1 MKRSLLSVVI
11 AIILF
16 FGGLSISLVR
26 AQTDIISDGK
36 IILNVKWGV
45 GEGEIGLIN
54 KPEIERCGPLSFC
67 IANSKGDILIL
78 DSVNRRVLSGTE
90 GRLSTVATDV
100 IGWTICPDGGGGFFV
115 FDGRETKHYESSG
128 IKKESFPIFS
138 RAKIIEGYGTEIQL
152 TSGNN
157 IEINDVSQKS
167 FYIAKGDAESGAR
180 FISQS
185 NAVKIREGR
194 LGNLPDSLRF
204 KIKRLSSRDIRIL
217 GEDYDGK
224 ILVSVPIKINNG
236 YAGAVLFKGQD
247 LNGNLYVELER
258 IINNQTE
265 LEIHCYSLKGERLK
279 IFNLPNK
286 YFTTVYKKTEVTQE
300 GTIYQLLTTPESVQI
315 ICY

>member
-1 MKRSLLSVVI
+1 MKHSLLSIMI
-11 AIILF
+11 AMILF
-16 FGGLSISLVR
+16 FGGLSISLVQ

-36 IILNVKWGV
+36 IILNAKWGA

-138 RAKIIEGYGTEIQL
+138 RAKIIEGYGTELQL
-152 TSGNN
+152 TSGKDV
-157 IEINDVSQKS
+157 EINDVSQKS
-167 FYIAKGDAESGAR
+167 FSITKYDAESGAR
-180 FISQS
+180 FILQS
-185 NAVKIREGR
+185 NEVKTREGR
-194 LGNLPDSLRF
+194 PGNLPDSLRF

-224 ILVSVPIKINNG
+224 ILVSVPIKIDNG

-247 LNGNLYVELER
+247 LKGNLYVELER
-258 IINNQTE
+258 TIDNRVE
-265 LEIHCYSLKGERLK
+265 LEVHCYSRKGERLK
-279 IFNLPNK
+279 IFSLPNK
-286 YFTTVYKKTEVTQE
+286 YFTTVYKKTEVTQD
-300 GTIYQLLTTPESVQI
+300 GTIYQLLTTPEGVQI